1 MYLGDMAAN
10 IKWINL
16 PIKGMKKLVFMVKPS
31 FINPQRMQKGYG
43 SRFVHLLPCWYSSI
57 GAWMHVQIL
66 DLMIICYT
74 NQAPVHKINGISIVI
89 DVAMDGIW

>member
-10 IKWINL
+10 INL

-31 FINPQRMQKGYG
+31 FINPQRTQKCYG

-57 GAWMHVQIL
+57 GARVYVRIL
-66 DLMIICYT
+66 DLMI
-74 NQAPVHKINGISIVI
+74 V
-89 DVAMDGIW
+89 